1 MSNTKQAG
9 ESETLENLKNLLKKE
24 EEKLNIFYKEMSS
37 ARYDADSEIAKTKS
51 NNTIIIYNIFSSL
64 LLIISY
70 ILFGIASTLF
80 INTCINFKK
89 ASIEDINDSKLIDQP
104 IFEYLKPINN
114 LSIDKFLI
122 YFDGTNSPFVWV
134 IISIFIVSSVIVA
147 LIILYWMA
155 REKIN
160 YKNLYEDL
168 LGNLDKKFSF
178 IIKLL
183 SYIIIIIII
192 YPFFN
197 EYQKK
202 FDLRLTDTTAG
213 KIGSYNLD
221 FEKNIGINN
230 GKYYKNL
237 FKNLKN
243 IIIHWINN
251 NNYKNTSKIDLD
263 TKITALLTEKN
274 KQLYSGLKDKLKI
287 NIFEE
292 ILAIYYNDY
301 NGETMNKVDKIKF
314 ITSVD
319 EYFNILINIKSTDTN
334 YYARYYLLGLIK
346 NDNKVGAENTPDIIY
361 KLIKPDII
369 YKLRNFKMILK
380 KELIAI
386 KNDIKSYYIT
396 VLVFYGLFLIII
408 LCLYFPF
415 IFNTITELLFMYKI
429 TYIGVLTSLTI
440 IIVVNYFMFNPYNPN
455 I

>member
-9 ESETLENLKNLLKKE
+9 ESETLENLKNSLKKE
-24 EEKLNIFYKEMSS
+24 EEKLNMFYKEMSN

-155 REKIN
+155 RDKIN
-160 YKNLYEDL
+160 LKNLYEDL
-168 LGNLDKKFSF
+168 VGNWDKRFSF

-183 SYIIIIIII
+183 PYIIIILII
-192 YPFFN
+192 YPIFN
-197 EYQKK
+197 SNQKN
-202 FDLRLTDTTAG
+202 FDLRLGNAPAV
-213 KIGSYNLD
+213 GSYNLD

-251 NNYKNTSKIDLD
+251 NNYKNTSTIDLD

-334 YYARYYLLGLIK
+334 YYARYYLLGLIE
-346 NDNKVGAENTPDIIY
+346 NDNKVGAKNTA
-361 KLIKPDII
+361 DII

-429 TYIGVLTSLTI
+429 TYIGILTSVTI
-440 IIVVNYFMFNPYNPN
+440 IIVVNYFMFNPDNPN